1 MSKQPSFEDR
11 RRTMVEKQLAG
22 RDIRSQTVLA
32 AMSKVPRHLFVLPV
46 DQPQAYNDGPL
57 PIGHGQ
63 TISQPYVVAL
73 MTELLDLQ
81 GDEKVLEIGA
91 GSGYQAAVLGHLAA
105 EVHTVERFEELAAR
119 AELVINELGL
129 ANVHVHHADGSAGLL
144 EQAPFE
150 GILVAAAAPKAPQ
163 ALLAQLSEGGVLV
176 LPVGS
181 NKGQRLQR
189 WVRTGDEYDFDEITR
204 VSFVPLRGEFGWQR
218 KSWPKS

>member
-1 MSKQPSFEDR
+1 
-11 RRTMVEKQLAG
+11 MVEKQLAG
-22 RDIRSQTVLA
+22 RDIRSQAVLA
-32 AMSKVPRHLFVLPV
+32 AMSKVPRHLFVLPE
-46 DQPQAYNDGPL
+46 DQPLAYDDGPL

-73 MTELLDLQ
+73 MAELLHLH
-81 GDEKVLEIGA
+81 GDEKVLEIGT

-105 EVHTVERFEELAAR
+105 EVHTVERFEQLAQR
-119 AELVINELGL
+119 AEDLINELGL
-129 ANVHVHHADGSAGLL
+129 TNVHVHHADGSAGLL
-144 EQAPFE
+144 EQSPFE

-163 ALLAQLSEGGVLV
+163 ALLAQLAEGGVLV

-189 WVRTGDEYDFDEITR
+189 WVRHGDEYDFEEITQ

-218 KSWPKS
+218 KSWPKR